1 VASSSDRPPLRV
13 VGPLRGE
20 GDPADQLLTM
30 PQLRLIT
37 GRTPW
42 RVMDVLKRGAP
53 VRKRPKSRGGD
64 WQFSQNDLLR
74 WAFDELEK
82 APAAAEG
89 GGESLDLEH
98 ERARLAKEQA
108 DKLERER
115 LVVEGRL
122 LVAESVKAALVHC
135 FSSVNGRLGAMPAK
149 LAHVIR
155 PDDPRTARRHLEVAV
170 EELRAELRAVEIQG
184 FEVPEGGAKH

>member
-1 VASSSDRPPLRV
+1 MS
-13 VGPLRGE
+13 E
-20 GDPADQLLTM
+20 
-30 PQLRLIT
+30 LRLIT
-37 GRTPW
+37 GRSSF
-42 RVMDVLKRGAP
+42 RVLAVVDRGAP
-53 VRKRPKSRGGD
+53 VRKRPKTRGGD
-64 WQFSQNDLLR
+64 WQFSANDLIR
-74 WAFDELEK
+74 WAFDELDRQKVTVTET
-82 APAAAEG
+82 
-89 GGESLDLEH
+89 GEALDLNA